1 MAAGQGGR
9 ARNPPKRRRPTGRNT
24 DLDLL
29 RVLVLLL
36 FVIAADDEDW
46 SYTTKE
52 GDVFTCE
59 HVAEK
64 TKRCTIRYS
73 ADGVRADD
81 ACKKT
86 CGTC

>member
-36 FVIAADDEDW
+36 FVIAIVIAIVT
-46 SYTTKE
+46 SLYFVTKLAL
-52 GDVFTCE
+52 GL
-59 HVAEK
+59 
-64 TKRCTIRYS
+64 
-73 ADGVRADD
+73 
-81 ACKKT
+81 
-86 CGTC
+86 

>member
-36 FVIAADDEDW
+36 FVIAIVIAIGK
-46 SYTTKE
+46 YGLPAGTTYNSKL
-52 GDVFTCE
+52 
-59 HVAEK
+59 
-64 TKRCTIRYS
+64 RL
-73 ADGVRADD
+73 
-81 ACKKT
+81 
-86 CGTC
+86 